1 MRDLP
6 GCFTPLRG
14 ASLTDPPV
22 WVSAEVFG
30 ALACQIVLSVGLYP
44 ITTPP
49 ALFFHVGQ
57 WNSPQAEKCDG

>member
-1 MRDLP
+1 M
-6 GCFTPLRG
+6 PLSG
-14 ASLTDPPV
+14 ASLTDPSV

-30 ALACQIVLSVGLYP
+30 ALACQIVLSGGLRP
-44 ITTPP
+44 VTTPP